1 MTTPRRN
8 TRAVGNRGEDAAVAY
23 LERRGWT
30 IVARNWRAGKL
41 GELDIIALQDRTLA
55 IVEVKTA
62 GGSGFGDPMSW
73 VTPRKQA
80 QIARVAEVF
89 LSEYEGRYAQ
99 VRFDVA
105 AVDASVR
112 PPRVELMEDAW
123 RMG

>member
-1 MTTPRRN
+1 VSSPRKN
-8 TRAVGNRGEDAAVAY
+8 TRAAGNRGEDAAAAY
-23 LERRGWT
+23 LEQRGWE

-41 GELDIIALQDRTLA
+41 GEIDIVALDGRTLA

-105 AVDASVR
+105 AVDATVH

>member
-1 MTTPRRN
+1 MN
-8 TRAVGNRGEDAAVAY
+8 TKRTGNRGENLAADY
-23 LERRGWT
+23 LARRGWQ
-30 IVARNWRAGKL
+30 IIARNWRAGKL
-41 GELDIIALQDRTLA
+41 GELDIVALDGRTLV

-62 GGSGFGDPMSW
+62 SGSGFGDPMSW

-89 LSEYEGRYAQ
+89 LSEYEGRYAE

-112 PPRVELMEDAW
+112 PERVEVMEDAW